1 MDDLVRLSNLIKDL
15 NDLTAQI
22 GSIINRPAQI
32 GHLGE
37 YIAAKIF
44 DITLQE
50 SASAKSID
58 GYFNTGALAKRS
70 VNIKWF
76 LKNDGLMNLARRSPP
91 DFYLVMTGRMV
102 APATSRGK
110 IRPYVIKYVYLF
122 GGQEIGEKLQSR
134 GVKIGI
140 ASSVRKDDWQTAEIY
155 PRQVNQQLLL
165 NPKQITML
173 KMFGENKAAEAV

>member
-1 MDDLVRLSNLIKDL
+1 MDDLVRLSNLLKDL

-22 GSIINRPAQI
+22 GSIINRPAQV

-37 YIAAKIF
+37 FIAAKIF

-58 GYFNTGALAKRS
+58 GYFNTGALAQRS

-91 DFYLVMTGRMV
+91 DFYLVMTGEIV

-122 GGQEIGEKLQSR
+122 DGQEIGEKLQSR

-140 ASSVRKDDWQTAEIY
+140 ASSVRKDDWRASEIY
-155 PRQVNQQLLL
+155 PRQINEQLLL
-165 NPKQITML
+165 TQQQLAML
-173 KMFGENKAAEAV
+173 KLFS